1 MRRAYAAHPENTI
14 IVSPDNASRRA
25 INQAV
30 RQELQALGALD
41 KEDHAM
47 RVLTPRSD
55 MTGAD
60 RAWAA
65 RYQAGDV
72 LHYVRGSKEHGIE
85 GGSYA
90 QVVATDPKE
99 NLVTVRKE
107 NGEQVTYD
115 PSRLRGISAY
125 REIEREFA
133 IGDRISF
140 TAPHRELQFANRDLG
155 TLQQIDA
162 AGRMTVRMDGD
173 QRQDSQV

>member
-1 MRRAYAAHPENTI
+1 
-14 IVSPDNASRRA
+14 
-25 INQAV
+25 
-30 RQELQALGALD
+30 
-41 KEDHAM
+41 M

-99 NLVTVRKE
+99 NLVTVQKE

-115 PSRLRGISAY
+115 PSRLRGISP
-125 REIEREFA
+125 
-133 IGDRISF
+133 
-140 TAPHRELQFANRDLG
+140 TARSSASLPLETGYN
-155 TLQQIDA
+155 
-162 AGRMTVRMDGD
+162 
-173 QRQDSQV
+173 

>member
-1 MRRAYAAHPENTI
+1 MPTKNTI

-30 RQELQALGALD
+30 RRELQEAGVLD
-41 KEDHAM
+41 KQDRTL
-47 RVLTPRSD
+47 RVLAPRSE

-65 RYQAGDV
+65 RYESGDV

-90 QVVATDPKE
+90 QVVAANASD
-99 NLVTVRKE
+99 NLVTVRRSD
-107 NGEQVTYD
+107 GELVTYD

-125 REIEREFA
+125 RGSSGSLPSVTGCI
-133 IGDRISF
+133 
-140 TAPHRELQFANRDLG
+140 
-155 TLQQIDA
+155 
-162 AGRMTVRMDGD
+162 
-173 QRQDSQV
+173 